1 MTKLGERDMKDVPID
16 QMVSGSLDDM
26 SSSESEN
33 DQKTP
38 SKDQETPVTEPVPV
52 PPKKKRVLSEKQL
65 EILRQGRAKKLEM
78 NKKSKGEK
86 KSIIKEEPSEEPEPV
101 KPKAEKKKKRQRLPT
116 PPPSPIQ
123 SDSEEQHSSEEEESR
138 DDRIQ
143 RMVEMYLDRKQKQS
157 KQAST
162 RHPQL
167 SSRSSYGDVM
177 FV

>member
-78 NKKSKGEK
+78 NKKK
-86 KSIIKEEPSEEPEPV
+86 KSIIKEEPAEEPEPV
-101 KPKAEKKKKRQRLPT
+101 KPKTEKKKKRVRLPT

-138 DDRIQ
+138 NDRIQ

-157 KQAST
+157 KLAST

-167 SSRSSYGDVM
+167 SSRNSYGNVK